1 MSLVFGGKLLA
12 PKPKRSANDQN
23 SLDAS
28 RSVQLLSKREQE
40 LLEELQKTRT
50 DIVKELVRVSPQI
63 RNDEIDSWKNSIEK
77 YQSNLSASKKIERP
91 LTSLEAKKHFRRR
104 SEIQASKTLQSLTV
118 MSSTGEFAFG
128 FQTKRDD
135 SFVLPVLKL
144 PEVRTAWPQSVHPL
158 EIISK
163 TPSLPSDST
172 LPFNFDQFD
181 VNFMM
186 NYFSISQSLWD
197 EIVHN
202 FDKLCRYVHP
212 SFEDHQG
219 DEFPPTVF
227 MSVSDR
233 FSDLLCHNSTF
244 SDRSRNNQLRI
255 SLPPINPMASQNQSN
270 TMVVSSKKLNTK
282 SLKNPETG
290 KILSKTRKRLQS
302 QRSMQIEPSRNSL
315 REELITSLESMQRY
329 TSEVCPT
336 FRI

>member
-77 YQSNLSASKKIERP
+77 YQSNLSASRKIDRP

-118 MSSTGEFAFG
+118 MSSTGEFSFG

-144 PEVRTAWPQSVHPL
+144 PEVRPAWPQSVHPH

-163 TPSLPSDST
+163 TPSLPSDSI
-172 LPFNFDQFD
+172 LPLDFDQFD

-197 EIVHN
+197 EIVNN
-202 FDKLCRYVHP
+202 FDKLCRCSVG
-212 SFEDHQG
+212 DHQG
-219 DEFPPTVF
+219 DEFAPTVF

-233 FSDLLCHNSTF
+233 FSDLHNSTF
-244 SDRSRNNQLRI
+244 SDRSRNNQLGI
-255 SLPPINPMASQNQSN
+255 SLPPINPMASQNQSS
-270 TMVVSSKKLNTK
+270 TIFKKLNVK
-282 SLKNPETG
+282 SQKIPETG
-290 KILSKTRKRLQS
+290 NILSKTRKRLQS
-302 QRSMQIEPSRNSL
+302 QRSMQLEPSRNSL
-315 REELITSLESMQRY
+315 RQELITSLENMQRY
-329 TSEVCPT
+329 TSEVCAT